1 MICISKSYAK
11 EVSTL
16 ARRRGGDDVEKKRSS
31 VFSRRIIQIDAANVG
46 QPGRIVKDLYKKRE
60 F

>member
-1 MICISKSYAK
+1 MTCISKSCEG